1 MSKNPDDARRNAPKG
16 GPAGRAPKGG
26 AGKGPGESANQTK
39 PPPGFGSKGGGA
51 GRAPGKGPSG
61 GGTGPGGKR

>member
-1 MSKNPDDARRNAPKG
+1 VSKNPPPGVPKG
-16 GPAGRAPKGG
+16 GAAGRAPKGNG
-26 AGKGPGESANQTK
+26 GKSPGESANQLR

-51 GRAPGKGPSG
+51 GRSPGKGPGG